1 MEEIR
6 NKLHT
11 EIENLMKECRIESE
25 EDYQEWI
32 AEAITIMGGMKFIKL
47 LRKKAQLDLLDKLS
61 REKQTKMYEAI
72 LKKNKRK
79 HEERLRDIN

>member
-1 MEEIR
+1 
-6 NKLHT
+6 
-11 EIENLMKECRIESE
+11 
-25 EDYQEWI
+25 
-32 AEAITIMGGMKFIKL
+32 MGGMKFIKL